1 MVNEV
6 PPYQRPTSM
15 VFQSLALFPHLN
27 VAGNVGFGLK
37 MRKVDRPTIERRV
50 NRTLELVELP
60 PTRYASRRVHQLSGG
75 ERQRVALARALITEP
90 RILLLDEPLGAL
102 DLLLRRAMQVE
113 IKKLQKRLGITFIF
127 VTHDQEEA
135 LTMSDDIGVI
145 NQGRLE
151 QIGDA
156 RKIYEKPATKFVAG
170 FIGETNLI
178 DGQVKEVG
186 DKAVVDHDS
195 FESLVLPY
203 GLKSGQKV
211 TLAIRPEKMRMGQE
225 AKASV
230 NRLSGKILDE
240 VYIGSSAKVQAEVE
254 GGLVLRIQVLI
265 KDVGKVPEIGSEVQ
279 VGWDPENVAIIQ
291 R

>member
-1 MVNEV
+1 
-6 PPYQRPTSM
+6 
-15 VFQSLALFPHLN
+15 
-27 VAGNVGFGLK
+27 
-37 MRKVDRPTIERRV
+37 
-50 NRTLELVELP
+50 
-60 PTRYASRRVHQLSGG
+60 
-75 ERQRVALARALITEP
+75 
-90 RILLLDEPLGAL
+90 
-102 DLLLRRAMQVE
+102 
-113 IKKLQKRLGITFIF
+113 
-127 VTHDQEEA
+127 
-135 LTMSDDIGVI
+135 MSDDIGVI